1 VWVHAVQEYIDS
13 PRILLE
19 FPGIHVTY
27 DLQPSLL
34 KQLLDYAEI
43 TPAEREKSG
52 LYRYIGELDNHLKW
66 IRRRTYPKRLYLSH
80 RRSPASPSAN
90 CKAPAPL
97 VRSFR
102 STGSLALSPLVVD
115 GDRPI
120 LPWHLFLLDTRRILV
135 PKGPVRLR
143 EVLKVTIPN
152 STSRVGGVP
161 PRKGGAGCSGP
172 SPGRPRAWAILL
184 KLKAPFSVVR

>member
-1 VWVHAVQEYIDS
+1 MWVHAVQEYIDS

-43 TPAEREKSG
+43 TPAEREKVSCTDTSG
-52 LYRYIGELDNHLKW
+52 SWTTTSRW
-66 IRRRTYPKRLYLSH
+66 IRRRTYPKRLHLSH

-90 CKAPAPL
+90 CKAPAPF

-102 STGSLALSPLVVD
+102 STGSSALGPLVVD
-115 GDRPI
+115 PRGSSHPS
-120 LPWHLFLLDTRRILV
+120 LP
-135 PKGPVRLR
+135 P
-143 EVLKVTIPN
+143 
-152 STSRVGGVP
+152 
-161 PRKGGAGCSGP
+161 
-172 SPGRPRAWAILL
+172 
-184 KLKAPFSVVR
+184 